1 MRANASPSH
10 AFQVIKIGDSD
21 TKTVA
26 ERLEWVRHYYGKSQ
40 KEFAASIDVLP
51 STYNN
56 WLNGPHGLSL
66 QGARQIKLVYD
77 VSLDFLFFG
86 ETANLPENVRQAW
99 KARPDG

>member
-1 MRANASPSH
+1 MCANASPTD
-10 AFQVIKIGDSD
+10 ALRVIGIGDSD

-40 KEFAASIDVLP
+40 KELAASIEVLP

-56 WLNGPHGLSL
+56 WLKGPHGLSL
-66 QGARQIKLVYD
+66 QGARQIKQVYN

-86 ETANLPENVRQAW
+86 ETANLPDNIGQAW
-99 KARPDG
+99 NARPVG